1 MEDLILL
8 LIFDFV
14 RGYFGAGV
22 AYAATGVAGG
32 LLVIL
37 GYMGS

>member
-8 LIFDFV
+8 LIFDWV

-22 AYAATGVAGG
+22 AYVATGVAGG
-32 LLVIL
+32 LLMIFSYV
-37 GYMGS
+37 GS